1 MPEYI
6 DLAASELTANV
17 VMVVTDDSEERHEV
31 TEGRLPYFGRLIEDT
46 LNGTDLAMPQA
57 HTLMAAEVS
66 LRAQAMSDARARK
79 NTWGRSRLSG
89 FVYQRVMQK
98 LTP

>member
-1 MPEYI
+1 M
-6 DLAASELTANV
+6 ANV

-31 TEGRLPYFGRLIEDT
+31 TGKVGFPYFGRLIEDT

-66 LRAQAMSDARARK
+66 LRAQAMSDARAR
-79 NTWGRSRLSG
+79 
-89 FVYQRVMQK
+89 
-98 LTP
+98 